1 MANAYPPGGTY
12 WDNGKRSFTSV
23 PMNLSKDSAIS
34 TTEFL
39 EASEALTGLLDVL
52 GSTAFMPVKKDI
64 IGNIKVQRIPEDGS
78 NACVDEPCVMLQKI
92 RDRQLEAPVES
103 ETLQD
108 LVRSE
113 LKTKKHT
120 ASEGL
125 LWLTRGLDFIARALR
140 RNLTLQPNEELSVSF
155 RDSYGQTLKQYHSF
169 IIKPIFSAA
178 MSACPYRKDFYAKLG
193 EDEAK
198 VKKELD
204 EWLAALEERVTVL
217 NTFMAKPEAKW

>member
-39 EASEALTGLLDVL
+39 EAAEALTGLLDVL

-64 IGNIKVQRIPEDGS
+64 IGNIK
-78 NACVDEPCVMLQKI
+78 KI

-108 LVRSE
+108 LVRNE

-193 EDEAK
+193 ENEAN
-198 VKKELD
+198 VKKELN

>member
-39 EASEALTGLLDVL
+39 EAAEAVTGLLDVL

-64 IGNIKVQRIPEDGS
+64 IGNIK
-78 NACVDEPCVMLQKI
+78 KI

-108 LVRSE
+108 LVRNE

-155 RDSYGQTLKQYHSF
+155 RDSYGQTLKQFHSF

-193 EDEAK
+193 ENEAN

>member
-39 EASEALTGLLDVL
+39 EAAEAVTGLLDVL

-64 IGNIKVQRIPEDGS
+64 IGNIK
-78 NACVDEPCVMLQKI
+78 KI

-108 LVRSE
+108 LVRNE

-155 RDSYGQTLKQYHSF
+155 RDSYGQTLKQFHSF

-198 VKKELD
+198 VKRELD